1 MDRKKYKD
9 VAEMIADVSSGEE
22 FAREAQEHID
32 KRFIVHRLYGTR
44 SAKGVSQQEMAER
57 LNCSQSRI
65 SKLENSEDED
75 LRLGDLK
82 KYLAAI
88 GMNLTVFISKK
99 QWRAIDQIKFHAF
112 RIRHIL
118 EDLTKLAKDDPEIAK
133 GVHHCHLE
141 TLFNLVKLVS
151 ESAQGLPDF
160 PQIMP
165 PLIEA
170 NGAERDTSTSSMS
183 SVSSASLSTKPVQ
196 TNTEAVP
203 AA

>member
-1 MDRKKYKD
+1 MDRKEYASVSD
-9 VAEMIADVSSGEE
+9 MIADVSADEK

-44 SAKGVSQQEMAER
+44 SAKGVSQQEMAKR

-82 KYLAAI
+82 RYLDAI

-112 RIRHIL
+112 RIRDIL
-118 EDLTKLAKDDPEIAK
+118 EHLTQLAKEDPEVAK
-133 GVHHCHLE
+133 SVQHCHVE
-141 TLFNLVKLVS
+141 TLYNLVKLVMD
-151 ESAQGLPDF
+151 SAQGLPDF
-160 PQIMP
+160 PQVLP

-170 NGAERDTSTSSMS
+170 DGIHADET
-183 SVSSASLSTKPVQ
+183 
-196 TNTEAVP
+196 P
-203 AA
+203 AASPNQSRLAAVAIA

>member
-1 MDRKKYKD
+1 MERKEYKN
-9 VAEMIADVSSGEE
+9 VAEMIADVSADAA
-22 FAREAQEHID
+22 FARETQEHID
-32 KRFIVHRLYGTR
+32 KRFIVHRLYGSR

-82 KYLAAI
+82 RYLDAI

-99 QWRAIDQIKFHAF
+99 QWRSVEQIKFHAF

-118 EDLTKLAKDDPEIAK
+118 EHLTKLAKDDPEIAK
-133 GVHHCHLE
+133 GVQHCHVE
-141 TLFNLVKLVS
+141 TLYNLVMLVMD
-151 ESAQGLPDF
+151 SAQGLPDF
-160 PQIMP
+160 PQVLP

-170 NGAERDTSTSSMS
+170 DGDEDMEATAGDRKRSRAEAA
-183 SVSSASLSTKPVQ
+183 SVAGG
-196 TNTEAVP
+196 
-203 AA
+203 